1 MHCGKIR
8 LQKREADFI
17 YIFFNRLGSMEH
29 LGKNE
34 ILRPNETN
42 NVY

>member
-17 YIFFNRLGSMEH
+17 HFFNRLGSMEY
-29 LGKNE
+29 LEKNE
-34 ILRPNETN
+34 ILRPDETN
-42 NVY
+42 NVC

>member
-8 LQKREADFI
+8 LQKREADIFI
-17 YIFFNRLGSMEH
+17 LFFYSLEE
-29 LGKNE
+29 KNE
-34 ILRPNETN
+34 ILRPDETN

>member
-8 LQKREADFI
+8 LQKREADFFI
-17 YIFFNRLGSMEH
+17 LFFFIRLGS
-29 LGKNE
+29 LRKKNE
-34 ILRPNETN
+34 ILRPDETN